1 MHLFIYMHCF
11 LGSTWETYVWFKK
24 LKVSISKIRYNFTK
38 VKWAESAVNWI
49 LSNIEN
55 NKWNKKFK
63 NQNKLYIS

>member
-11 LGSTWETYVWFKK
+11 LGSTLETYVWFKK
-24 LKVSISKIRYNFTK
+24 LKVSISKIRYNFTT

-55 NKWNKKFK
+55 NK
-63 NQNKLYIS
+63 